1 MFAANLVCSAFC
13 NAVRASRRPLLK
25 VRVSRFVEGFT
36 HLALDVELRLE
47 IDGSS
52 NERPGA
58 PFAANNSNSGMIFEG
73 DRIMRRS
80 ERRRAVALKSTRLVV
95 AGPELRSLEV
105 NKLKKL
111 FLRFKREL
119 QLYRNIFLA
128 DQGTPKLTKW
138 LRGSAVAYA
147 ATPLD
152 IVPDFSPAVGHL
164 DDAVVIPTFF
174 YLALKTIPKFFLDE
188 RAAEMIACARRRV
201 SPTSEVLS

>member
-1 MFAANLVCSAFC
+1 
-13 NAVRASRRPLLK
+13 
-25 VRVSRFVEGFT
+25 
-36 HLALDVELRLE
+36 
-47 IDGSS
+47 
-52 NERPGA
+52 
-58 PFAANNSNSGMIFEG
+58 
-73 DRIMRRS
+73 MRRS

-95 AGPELRSLEV
+95 AGPKLRSLDV

-128 DQGTPKLTKW
+128 DPRTPKLTKW
-138 LRGSAVAYA
+138 LLGSAVAYV

-152 IVPDFSPAVGHL
+152 IVPDLIPVVGHL

-174 YLALKTIPKFFLDE
+174 CLTLKTIPKFFWDE
-188 RAAEMIACARRRV
+188 PAAEMIACACRRV